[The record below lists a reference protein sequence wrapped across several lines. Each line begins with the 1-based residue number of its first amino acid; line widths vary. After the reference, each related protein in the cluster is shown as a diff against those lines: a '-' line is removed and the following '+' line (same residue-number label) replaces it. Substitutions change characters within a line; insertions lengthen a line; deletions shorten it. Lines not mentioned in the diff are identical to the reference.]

1 MQAARVFVDFDGTI
15 SRQDTTDL
23 LLEQFADPEWLDIES
38 SWLRGEIGSRECM
51 ARQISL
57 LRVTPA
63 ALAECLRDV
72 EIDPAFSRF
81 VKLCHDRGLSV
92 TVLSDGLD
100 IVVETVLRHAGIALP
115 VLANCATATEADR
128 WQLSFPHMR
137 SNCASAA
144 GNCKCAVLATRAPRA
159 VLRADSIRVGDG
171 RSDFCGATAAGAVF
185 AKGKLIVHCRAT
197 RLRHIP

>member
-1 MQAARVFVDFDGTI
+1 
-15 SRQDTTDL
+15 
-23 LLEQFADPEWLDIES
+23 
-38 SWLRGEIGSRECM
+38 
-51 ARQISL
+51 
-57 LRVTPA
+57 
-63 ALAECLRDV
+63 LRDV

-159 VLRADSIRVGDG
+159 VFRADSILVGDG

-185 AKGKLIVHCRAT
+185 AKGKLIEHCRAT
-197 RLRHIP
+197 RLRHIPFLEFSDLIPKFATWLHRHSTGDMERASRLAPPQLTAGF